1 MAKGG
6 KGRKG
11 GGGGGGKTRKYSRDN
26 KGRFASTG
34 SGGAT
39 ARGGRLKTASGNK
52 RKTQTITATG
62 QKGVL
67 AKPKV

>member
-39 ARGGRLKTASGNK
+39 AQRLDRRHQCRCGLAGVSAGGTAAAAPQPG
-52 RKTQTITATG
+52 A
-62 QKGVL
+62 
-67 AKPKV
+67 